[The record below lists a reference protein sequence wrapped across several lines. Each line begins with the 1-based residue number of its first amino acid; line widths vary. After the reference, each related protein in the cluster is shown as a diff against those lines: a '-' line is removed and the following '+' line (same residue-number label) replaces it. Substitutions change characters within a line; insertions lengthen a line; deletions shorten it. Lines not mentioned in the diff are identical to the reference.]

1 MNFGGYFFMRV
12 ILYLQE
18 YLFTIHCIE
27 NKVYY
32 TDLRESD
39 KNVIPIAHI
48 LLQAVEQRVSYAA
61 EINNL
66 REHIRRYGVHTIHLE
81 PRKV

>member
-1 MNFGGYFFMRV
+1 MRV

-18 YLFTIHCIE
+18 YLFAIHRVK

-32 TDLRESD
+32 TDLRESN
-39 KNVIPIAHI
+39 KNTIPIAHI
-48 LLQAVEQRVSYAA
+48 LLQAVEQRVGYAA
-61 EINNL
+61 EIYNL